1 MQKSPHSLGQQ
12 IEDFAQKHFQFR
24 KDEGTMLNTLKI
36 KNGESIIAQTHP
48 VKKDVTSIKQ
58 TVAIRYRAVCEWFG
72 IEDCKASQIW
82 FFGFFGVSIFMM
94 IVT

>member
-1 MQKSPHSLGQQ
+1 M
-12 IEDFAQKHFQFR
+12 F
-24 KDEGTMLNTLKI
+24 NTLKI
-36 KNGESIIAQTHP
+36 KNGESIIAQTHA

-72 IEDCKASQIW
+72 IEDCKSSQIW

-94 IVT
+94 IVTYLIGGMCYGF